1 MNDKEM
7 YLSKMTRREFREKR
21 EKGFFEVAIIPTGSI
36 EQHLE
41 HLALEQDIA
50 CSNYIAEQVARQVYP
65 KAVVGVPISFGIAE
79 HHMTFPGTLSVKPH
93 NWLGIVFDVVESFL
107 RHGITKILLL
117 NGHGGNIGALNA
129 VKEQWEFYFK
139 EQQNITLS
147 RENGPQIHTHYE
159 YREFSAMTKN
169 VDFRFHSYWDFIPED
184 FAEKVLENGKLPGHA
199 GEFETCIAMWAIPEN
214 VRKEAFAYSKDPDI
228 FSANSEKGSLLGK
241 KAIDGVRKVIE
252 EMVND

>member
-117 NGHGGNIGALNA
+117 SS
-129 VKEQWEFYFK
+129 Q
-139 EQQNITLS
+139 
-147 RENGPQIHTHYE
+147 
-159 YREFSAMTKN
+159 
-169 VDFRFHSYWDFIPED
+169 
-184 FAEKVLENGKLPGHA
+184 
-199 GEFETCIAMWAIPEN
+199 GEFTFAIYNLSTVLRGDET
-214 VRKEAFAYSKDPDI
+214 
-228 FSANSEKGSLLGK
+228 SA
-241 KAIDGVRKVIE
+241 
-252 EMVND
+252 